1 MRGAGGLPKP
11 IRAWRRGQVDS
22 SEAVFLAAPTN
33 NEFAMPPPATEGLQ
47 ADSNDASSF
56 FKVPAPIKLLF
67 DQFPLTTYPANDL
80 PQRAPSRRHD
90 NQLFVFSDAASARR
104 GRPSFNPQCLKWQ
117 AYLKFVG
124 IDFEITPSNNHA
136 SPTGAL
142 PFLLPA
148 LPTDTTTTIPS
159 NKLQKWAIEQV
170 HCEEEQQL
178 NLRFEVYASLL
189 DQRIRNAWLYMLYLD
204 EQNFEAVARRL
215 YVIPSTTNSLVRGAL
230 AFQLQH
236 AAREELLKTSQ
247 YIDVA
252 SLEGDAGNAFEA
264 LSSLLGADEHF
275 FGRPNPGLF
284 DASVFA
290 YTHLI
295 LDETMGWK
303 QNRLAQLL
311 RKHTNLVQHRDRLL
325 GFF

>member
-1 MRGAGGLPKP
+1 
-11 IRAWRRGQVDS
+11 
-22 SEAVFLAAPTN
+22 
-33 NEFAMPPPATEGLQ
+33 MPPKTTEGAQ
-47 ADSNDASSF
+47 QPGTASSF
-56 FKVPAPIKLLF
+56 FTVPPPIKKLF
-67 DQFPLTTYPANDL
+67 DKFPLATYPSNDL
-80 PQRAPSRRHD
+80 PQRSPSRRQG
-90 NQLFVFSDAASARR
+90 NQLFVFTDAAGARN

-124 IDFEITPSNNHA
+124 INFETTPSNNHA

-142 PFLLPA
+142 PFL
-148 LPTDTTTTIPS
+148 IPS
-159 NKLQKWAIEQV
+159 QPIETANAIPSHKLQKWAIEQV

-189 DQRIRNAWLYMLYLD
+189 DTRVRTAWLYMLYLD
-204 EQNFEAVARRL
+204 SQNFEAVARRL
-215 YVIPSTTNSLVRGAL
+215 YVDPATSNTLVRTAL
-230 AFQLQH
+230 GLQLQQ
-236 AAREELLKTSQ
+236 AARDELLKTSK

-252 SLEGDAGNAFEA
+252 ELEGDAGNAFEA
-264 LSSLLGADEHF
+264 LSSLLGDDDHF

-295 LDETMGWK
+295 LDDSLGWK

-311 RKHTNLVQHRDRLL
+311 REHQNLVQHREKLL
-325 GFF
+325 GFFA

>member
-1 MRGAGGLPKP
+1 
-11 IRAWRRGQVDS
+11 
-22 SEAVFLAAPTN
+22 
-33 NEFAMPPPATEGLQ
+33 MPPQATEGAQ
-47 ADSNDASSF
+47 TDGNVPSF
-56 FKVPAPIKLLF
+56 FRVPPPIKQLF
-67 DQFPLTTYPANDL
+67 DRFPLTTYPANDL
-80 PQRAPSRRHD
+80 PQRTPSGRAA
-90 NQLFVFSDAASARR
+90 NQLFVFSDATSARR

-148 LPTDTTTTIPS
+148 FPVDAAVTIPS
-159 NKLQKWAIEQV
+159 HKLQKWAIEQV

-189 DQRIRNAWLYMLYLD
+189 DHRIRSAWLYMMYLD
-204 EQNFEAVARRL
+204 DDNFKAVAQRL
-215 YVIPSTTNSLVRGAL
+215 YVNPSTTSSLVRAAL
-230 AFQLQH
+230 GFQLQQ
-236 AAREELLKTSQ
+236 AARDELLKLSP

-252 SLEGDAGNAFEA
+252 ALEGDAQNAFEA
-264 LSSLLGADEHF
+264 LSTLLAGDEHF

-284 DASVFA
+284 DATVFA

-295 LDETMGWK
+295 LDEGMGWK
-303 QNRLAQLL
+303 HNRLAQLL
-311 RKHTNLVQHRDRLL
+311 KQHTNLVQHRERLL

>member
-1 MRGAGGLPKP
+1 
-11 IRAWRRGQVDS
+11 
-22 SEAVFLAAPTN
+22 
-33 NEFAMPPPATEGLQ
+33 MPPKGSEGPQ
-47 ADSNDASSF
+47 PDNNARSF
-56 FKVPAPIKLLF
+56 FTVPAPIKQLF
-67 DQFPLTTYPANDL
+67 DKFPLTTYPSNEL
-80 PQRAPSRRHD
+80 PQRSPIRRHE
-90 NQLFVFSDAASARR
+90 NQLFVFSDASGARR

-148 LPTDTTTTIPS
+148 LPHGVHGPIPS
-159 NKLQKWAIEQV
+159 HKLQKWAIEQV

-178 NLRFEVYASLL
+178 NLRFEVYASLV
-189 DQRIRNAWLYMLYLD
+189 DHRIRNAWLYMLYLND
-204 EQNFEAVARRL
+204 ENFEAVARRL
-215 YVIPSTTNSLVRGAL
+215 YVNPATTNSLVQAALGA
-230 AFQLQH
+230 QLQQ
-236 AAREELLKTSQ
+236 AARNELLKTSR

-252 SLEGDAGNAFEA
+252 DLEGDACGAFEA
-264 LSSLLGADEHF
+264 LSSLLGEDEHF

-284 DASVFA
+284 DATVFA

-295 LDETMGWK
+295 LDEGIGWK

-311 RKHTNLVQHRDRLL
+311 KAHPNLVQHRERLL
-325 GFF
+325 RFF